1 MLHRLILFFL
11 LLNFSFPVALDSLV
25 LLLLNAHLF
34 FESEDII
41 LQLPLLI
48 LHQLTVGLE
57 RRTFVLNHRLS
68 LLDLLHVILHL
79 ALEVVLQETEQ
90 ILLDVNLLDLAID
103 SLKLAVNFRLLHL
116 AQAAKLT
123 SHFDYF
129 VLLLL
134 KFVLFTL
141 LFDFCDDLR
150 LDQIKL

>member
-150 LDQIKL
+150 LDQI